1 MTSVVEVA
9 VPAAD
14 LALAETFQRTPGAT
28 VESMQ
33 AAAADGD
40 AALSVLTVEGG
51 EDVERAVDRD
61 ATVEAA
67 TALAT
72 LDEECVLRV
81 DWTAPTAE
89 LLRVLHPN
97 DGAVLEA
104 RATDGTWWFRVLFGE
119 RAMTEDWHRECR
131 DSALRVN
138 VESVYGPTTTV
149 WSRET
154 GLSEKQYAA
163 LESAL
168 RRGFYEVPRRV
179 TLEELAAEFDV
190 THQALSERLSRA
202 HRAAISNVVSG
213 AFFATRVE

>member
-1 MTSVVEVA
+1 MTSIVEVG

-14 LALAETFQRTPGAT
+14 LALGETFQRTPNAT
-28 VESMQ
+28 VESVQ
-33 AAAADGD
+33 ASAAAGT

-51 EDVERAVDRD
+51 EDVERGVGRD
-61 ATVEAA
+61 ATVESA

-81 DWTAPTAE
+81 DWTDATAE
-89 LLRVLHPN
+89 RFRVLHPD
-97 DGAVLEA
+97 DGVVLEA
-104 RATDGTWWFRVLFGE
+104 RASDGTWCFRVLFGE
-119 RAMTEDWHRECR
+119 REATEAWYHECA
-131 DSALRVN
+131 DSALRVD
-138 VESVYGPTTTV
+138 VESVYDPTATV
-149 WSRET
+149 WSRDS
-154 GLSEKQYAA
+154 GLSEKQYAT

-179 TLEELAAEFDV
+179 TLQELAADFEV

-213 AFFATRVE
+213 EFPVTRVE